1 MGKRAASKPGFLF
14 LVGILFMVLEG
25 LAAPGGSWPGD
36 KEEGRFRV
44 LREKMVRE
52 QVAQPADFR
61 DPVKDERVLS
71 AMGEVPRHLFVKP
84 SDISA
89 AYRDHPLPIG
99 YGQTISQPYIVA
111 LMTEMLQV
119 EPGHRILEVGTG
131 SGYQAA
137 ILSVLVDQVYSVEI
151 IEPLGRQAA
160 DLLKR
165 IGYENVEVK
174 IGDGYFGWEEKAP
187 FDRIIVTCAA
197 TLVPPPLLRQ
207 LKPGGKMC
215 IPVGGQ
221 YTIQY
226 LTTVE
231 KSEEGTL
238 AMKKTIPVRFVPLV
252 RP

>member
-1 MGKRAASKPGFLF
+1 
-14 LVGILFMVLEG
+14 
-25 LAAPGGSWPGD
+25 
-36 KEEGRFRV
+36 
-44 LREKMVRE
+44 MVRE
-52 QVAQPADFR
+52 QIAEPPDFR

-71 AMGEVPRHLFVKP
+71 AMRAVPRHLFVKP

-89 AYRDHPLPIG
+89 AYGDHPLPIG
-99 YGQTISQPYIVA
+99 HGQTISQPYIVA
-111 LMTEMLQV
+111 LMTDMLQV

-137 ILSVLVDQVYSVEI
+137 ILSVLVDRVYSVEI
-151 IEPLGRQAA
+151 IEPLGKRAA
-160 DLLKR
+160 DRLKSL
-165 IGYENVEVK
+165 GYENVEVK

-197 TLVPPPLLRQ
+197 TLVPPPLLQQ
-207 LKPGGKMC
+207 LKPGGRMC

-221 YTIQY
+221 YAVQY

-231 KSEEGTL
+231 KSKEGIVT
-238 AMKKTIPVRFVPLV
+238 MKKTIPVRFVPLV